1 MKKSFFFLCLLV
13 IALSSCD
20 PEYGVDYKL
29 VNNSGHTVT
38 FTSNPDCIDCFWVN
52 HPNGITIESKQDTV
66 FFVSNG
72 LGSANIATAKADL
85 LMVYGDSILF
95 TFDDGK
101 FLIYTQEEGNGPFN
115 LEGDRYTWTTK
126 RGNMFLL
133 RYDCYGY
140 LTYTITEEDYAQA
153 E

>member
-1 MKKSFFFLCLLV
+1 MKKSFFILCLLV
-13 IALSSCD
+13 IALTSCD
-20 PEYGVDYKL
+20 PGYGIDFKL
-29 VNNSGHTVT
+29 VNNSGHAVT
-38 FTSNPDCIDCFWVN
+38 FTSNPEYQGFWEN

-101 FLIYTQEEGNGPFN
+101 LLIYTQEEGNGPFN

>member
-1 MKKSFFFLCLLV
+1 MKKSFFILCLLV
-13 IALSSCD
+13 IALTSCD
-20 PEYGVDYKL
+20 PEYGIDFKL
-29 VNNSGHTVT
+29 VNNSGHAVT
-38 FTSNPDCIDCFWVN
+38 FTSNPEYQGFWGN

>member
-1 MKKSFFFLCLLV
+1 MKKSFFILCLLV
-13 IALSSCD
+13 IALTSCD
-20 PEYGVDYKL
+20 PEYGIDFKL
-29 VNNSGHTVT
+29 VNNSGHAVT
-38 FTSNPDCIDCFWVN
+38 FTSNPEYQGFWEN

-72 LGSANIATAKADL
+72 WGAANIATAKADL

-140 LTYTITEEDYAQA
+140 LTYTITEDDYAQA